1 MEQKKIKKRWK
12 KGWKNIIGRPMWI
25 FVGIS
30 YTWLFFFFFYGRRQ
44 NEREKRARLGE
55 GRVIERKVL
64 RE

>member
-30 YTWLFFFFFYGRRQ
+30 YTWLFFFFFTGEDRM
-44 NEREKRARLGE
+44 REKKEPDWERGE
-55 GRVIERKVL
+55 
-64 RE
+64 